1 VGGKLYQPEPLGVS
15 PSRPQPNRAVH
26 KQFVVAEGWGEV
38 ESTHHDAYELVLP
51 DGDVLRTRISRPPS
65 KKHTYGKAMWAH
77 ILRDQ
82 LAVTAAEFWACLND
96 GELPD
101 RGPDDSAPADAI
113 PLDVVRLLI
122 DRVGLTEQQVKGMSA
137 DEAIARLN
145 RFWTTGE

>member
-1 VGGKLYQPEPLGVS
+1 VGGKLYQAEPLGVS
-15 PSRPQPNRAVH
+15 PSWPQPNRAVH
-26 KQFVVAEGWGEV
+26 KQFVTAEGWDEV
-38 ESTHHDAYELVLP
+38 ESRHHDTYELVLP
-51 DGDVLRTRISRPPS
+51 NGDVLRTRISRPPS
-65 KKHTYGKAMWAH
+65 KKHTYGKAMWSH

-82 LAVTAAEFWACLND
+82 LAVTAAEFWACVND

-101 RGPDDSAPADAI
+101 RGADYSAPADAI

-122 DRVGLTEQQVKGMSA
+122 DRVGLTEQQIKGMSA

>member
-1 VGGKLYQPEPLGVS
+1 MGGGRCHADPRGVS
-15 PSRPQPNRAVH
+15 TSRPQPNRAVH
-26 KQFVVAEGWGEV
+26 EQFVVAEGWDEV
-38 ESTHHDAYELVLP
+38 ESTHHDTYELVVP
-51 DGDVLRTRISRPPS
+51 NGDVLRTRISRPPT
-65 KKHTYGKAMWAH
+65 KKHTYGRSMWAH

-82 LAVTAAEFWACLND
+82 LAVTEPEFWACVND

-101 RGPDDSAPADAI
+101 RGADDSAPADAI
-113 PLDVVRLLI
+113 PLDVVRLLV